1 MNRSL
6 MNKDLHSPAFIWASV
21 PVDKKER
28 FLTYFRY
35 DMPVIPKGVTSLA
48 REPVTQRVVSQ
59 K

>member
-1 MNRSL
+1 